1 MLTCLP
7 YLAFVGF
14 GLHCLLTAL
23 IPSARKNDWR
33 HWKLYVLVSFLPGF
47 FDSFLERFGF
57 VSFGLTKHRPTTVA
71 DFDEKAARSLYYVF
85 ATTFLLLGLGGLA
98 LVVYSRIS

>member
-1 MLTCLP
+1 MCLP

-23 IPSARKNDWR
+23 IPSSSKKDWR
-33 HWKLYVLVSFLPGF
+33 HWKLYVLVNFLPGF

-57 VSFGLTKHRPTTVA
+57 VSFGLTRHRLTPVA
-71 DFDEKAARSLYYVF
+71 DFNEKAAISLYYVF
-85 ATTFLLLGLGGLA
+85 ATTFLLLGIGGLA
-98 LVVYSRIS
+98 LIVYRSIS